1 MPYFVGEFDQ
11 KIDDK
16 NRLSISSSLRDLMNS
31 ESDGT
36 NFFLVLG
43 TDDHLWLYPDRYFM
57 KLTSRMKRGSLGP
70 VERERIDRWY
80 ASARQVK
87 PDSQGRVV
95 VPEKSMQRA
104 TIDREVTLV
113 GNQDHIEIWPTAEH
127 EARMA
132 GGLDGSMVSM
142 LDAAADELADMQ
154 D

>member
-1 MPYFVGEFDQ
+1 VPYFVGEFDQ

-16 NRLSISSSLRDLMNS
+16 NRLSVSSALRDLMSS
-31 ESDGT
+31 ETDGT

-43 TDDHLWLYPDRYFM
+43 KDGHLWLYPDRYFM
-57 KLTSRMKRGSLGP
+57 KLMSRMKRSSLPSG
-70 VERERIDRWY
+70 EREKVDLWF

-95 VPEKSMQRA
+95 LPEKSMQRA

-113 GNQDHIEIWPTAEH
+113 GNRDHIEIWPTAEH

-132 GGLDGSMVSM
+132 GDWNGLVDM
-142 LDAAADELADMQ
+142 LDAAADDLAEMQ